1 MPEEPCQCPDC
12 QRFYREHDR
21 LIREFPTLRQQ
32 QELNWAAL
40 QSFRTLSGRVLEDLQ
55 KQQGARQQQDQA
67 AANARGP
74 AASADESSDGLQ
86 QAMADLENINAHL
99 FSIEALMERVF
110 DVRVPEEIEQKFR
123 ELAGELAPDPLNVDR
138 LRLNRLLHQTPDL
151 PRPQL
156 KQASRCVA
164 DKGGQSFPPRPF
176 GITTVEKSPHQDKAV
191 ASS

>member
-55 KQQGARQQQDQA
+55 KQHGSKQQDPASA
-67 AANARGP
+67 AATPQLSTGG
-74 AASADESSDGLQ
+74 AAEESGDSLQ

-151 PRPQL
+151 PDR
-156 KQASRCVA
+156 S
-164 DKGGQSFPPRPF
+164 
-176 GITTVEKSPHQDKAV
+176 
-191 ASS
+191 

>member
-1 MPEEPCQCPDC
+1 VPEEPCQCPDC

-55 KQQGARQQQDQA
+55 KQQGLRQPQDPSA
-67 AANARGP
+67 AP
-74 AASADESSDGLQ
+74 ATPGAGADETPDPLH

-110 DVRVPEEIEQKFR
+110 DVRVPEEIERKFR
-123 ELAGELAPDPLNVDR
+123 EFAGELAPDPLNVDR

-151 PRPQL
+151 PDRN
-156 KQASRCVA
+156 
-164 DKGGQSFPPRPF
+164 
-176 GITTVEKSPHQDKAV
+176 
-191 ASS
+191 

>member
-40 QSFRTLSGRVLEDLQ
+40 QSFRTLSGRVLEELQ
-55 KQQGARQQQDQA
+55 KQQSASQHQDQA
-67 AANARGP
+67 ATNARGP

-151 PRPQL
+151 PDR
-156 KQASRCVA
+156 S
-164 DKGGQSFPPRPF
+164 
-176 GITTVEKSPHQDKAV
+176 
-191 ASS
+191 

>member
-55 KQQGARQQQDQA
+55 KQQGLRQPQDSSA
-67 AANARGP
+67 AP
-74 AASADESSDGLQ
+74 ATPGVGADETPDPLH

-110 DVRVPEEIEQKFR
+110 DVRVPEEIERKFR
-123 ELAGELAPDPLNVDR
+123 EFAGELAPDPLNVDR

-151 PRPQL
+151 PDRN
-156 KQASRCVA
+156 
-164 DKGGQSFPPRPF
+164 
-176 GITTVEKSPHQDKAV
+176 
-191 ASS
+191 